1 MAYQNSIASRIISS
15 ENITSTGTTAQSGPA
30 PFGATIA
37 RIATSAN
44 VNIVIGP
51 NPTATAA
58 GTLVEP
64 ADASYFVVK
73 PTSSVGGTDGEKIA
87 SIGTATVNVTW
98 LEG

>member
-1 MAYQNSIASRIISS
+1 MAYQNNIASRIISS
-15 ENITSTGTTAQSGPA
+15 VNITSGAASAQSSAA

-51 NPTATAA
+51 SPTATAA
-58 GTLVEP
+58 GTLITP
-64 ADASYFVVK
+64 ADASYFVIK
-73 PTSSVGGTDGEKIA
+73 PASSFGGTDGEKVA

>member
-1 MAYQNSIASRIISS
+1 MAYQNNIASRIISS
-15 ENITSTGTTAQSGPA
+15 ENITSTGTSAQSGSA

-58 GTLVEP
+58 GTLIAP

-73 PTSSVGGTDGEKIA
+73 PASSVGGSDGEKIA